1 MPSRLSL
8 TSAPLSLLLFFLLLA
23 HSPLNLTHCIV
34 SKLREKFY
42 AHSLPRPSFPA
53 NYLYSTTILC
63 DPKIIERYGLQELEA
78 RQAALLGFLLTP
90 VISTGTV
97 KGAPND
103 QMDKRRLLEERGK
116 WKLRPNKFHE
126 ADETI
131 GDTSTTNNC
140 HQNDNNNNVNK
151 VASQLNITTLTRPHL
166 MILLCLFINN
176 YLTISCAVR
185 ECNFEKYAN
194 TGGCFSQANF
204 VCDRDTNI
212 CKCHPD
218 LPVLVD
224 DRLCVKKAKTNE
236 ICQYQEQCDNAN
248 GFYCCYSD
256 FKFVNDTN
264 LPLDSSREPARCKN
278 LKSRKHKQSSSPPST
293 APQNSIPESSNLP
306 RLLWTLLIACV
317 FGVVALLILISTQ
330 YYRSNRS
337 LVNCELDVPP
347 PYEIAVG
354 LRHS

>member
-1 MPSRLSL
+1 
-8 TSAPLSLLLFFLLLA
+8 
-23 HSPLNLTHCIV
+23 
-34 SKLREKFY
+34 
-42 AHSLPRPSFPA
+42 
-53 NYLYSTTILC
+53 
-63 DPKIIERYGLQELEA
+63 
-78 RQAALLGFLLTP
+78 
-90 VISTGTV
+90 
-97 KGAPND
+97 
-103 QMDKRRLLEERGK
+103 MDKRRLLKERGK
-116 WKLRPNKFHE
+116 WKLRLNKFFE
-126 ADETI
+126 SDKLTI
-131 GDTSTTNNC
+131 ATSTTNNS
-140 HQNDNNNNVNK
+140 HQNNKK
-151 VASQLNITTLTRPHL
+151 VASQLTTIINITTLTRPHL
-166 MILLCLFINN
+166 IIFVCLFINN

-264 LPLDSSREPARCKN
+264 LPLDSGRESARCRN
-278 LKSRKHKQSSSPPST
+278 LKLRKHKQSFSPPST
-293 APQNSIPESSNLP
+293 APQNSIPESSNLA
-306 RLLWTLLIACV
+306 RLLWTLLIACI
-317 FGVVALLILISTQ
+317 FGIVVLLILMSTQ